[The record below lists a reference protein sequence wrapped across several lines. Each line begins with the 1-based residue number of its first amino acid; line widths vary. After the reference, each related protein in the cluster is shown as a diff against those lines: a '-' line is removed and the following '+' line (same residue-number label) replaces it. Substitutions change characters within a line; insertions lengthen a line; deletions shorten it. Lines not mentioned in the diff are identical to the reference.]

1 MSFICCGA
9 AGAVDTSCCV
19 WAHHQGRDYSKPMV
33 DRKLSAAYPAHWEA
47 DVVLRDGTTAHLRP
61 ITPMDAQALQEMH
74 KHQSETSVYL
84 RYFTYKSS
92 LTPKELERFTNV
104 DHVNRV
110 AFTVVRGSRII
121 GVGRYDRLD
130 DPQEAEVAFNV
141 SDEYQGT
148 GIGSILLEHLA
159 AAARENGIEK
169 FSAEVLPENRKMLTV
184 FSDAGYAVARHF
196 EDGVVMLEFSIS
208 PTEKSRE
215 VTESREHRAEASS
228 VAGLLS
234 PQSIAVIGA
243 SRIWGKLGHD
253 VLERIV
259 ESGYTGTVY
268 AVNDAALEVGGMV
281 AYGRVTEL
289 PGPVDVAVL
298 CIPRERVLE
307 AIQDCAKHGVKA
319 LVIMS
324 AGYESAQGLSAQRE
338 LVALARANGMRV
350 LGPASLGL
358 INTDPSVNLHVS
370 GSPGVPSQGNV
381 GFFSQSAAMGMI
393 LQGMGIQHGVGVSSA
408 ISAGLRADVSGND
421 AMQFF
426 EDDLRTDVVAMYLE
440 SFGNPRKF
448 ARIARRLA
456 RRKPVVVA
464 KTDVMGRRLPPGHSV
479 RVGQAPAGAMNAI
492 LRQSG
497 VIRVRS
503 SEELLD
509 VTSLLS
515 VFPPPQG
522 PNVAIISNSLTIAEV
537 ICDVAE
543 DRNLNAAI
551 HGEELDYSIGQSR
564 AIPMLRRRLKE
575 LVEDSDVHTVLLAH
589 LPYSGLETSAVL
601 KVAREFLDQPKPIVA
616 LVPGLSSS
624 EITGGVKQGVPLY
637 TSPTT
642 AIGALAKAYG
652 YQQWLDVPYEPI
664 EDPDGI
670 DAEGAGEYLAELVA
684 SVSGTNLLELSEAQ
698 AQKLLG
704 FYGIQIYGSR
714 VVNTVSEAVEAAD
727 ELGWPVALKA
737 NDPDLRQRLDLGGVR
752 LSIPDK
758 QSLEANFTHMK
769 LLMRNYGVDA
779 LEVQSMAP
787 AGQAC
792 VVKAVEDPLLGPVI
806 SFGLSGDPVNLLDDW
821 AHGVAPLSTH
831 DLEQL
836 IRRPRSS
843 VRLLGYQGLA
853 AVDLEALKD
862 FVTRVSLFKDNHPE
876 VTVAKFAPISVSANS
891 LSVLSVNIQISN
903 AEQRTDSV
911 RRALRS

>member
-1 MSFICCGA
+1 
-9 AGAVDTSCCV
+9 
-19 WAHHQGRDYSKPMV
+19 MV
-33 DRKLSAAYPAHWEA
+33 DRKVSATYPGHWEA

-61 ITPMDAQALQEMH
+61 ITPHDAQALQEMH
-74 KHQSETSVYL
+74 KHQSEASVYL

-104 DHVNRV
+104 DHSNRV
-110 AFTVVRGSRII
+110 AFTVVRGAKII

-130 DPQEAEVAFNV
+130 NPVEAEVAFNV

-159 AAARENGIEK
+159 AAAREKGIEK
-169 FSAEVLPENRKMLTV
+169 FAAEVLPENRKMLTV
-184 FSDAGYAVARHF
+184 FSEAGYAVARHF

-215 VTESREHRAEASS
+215 VTESREHRAEARS
-228 VAGLLS
+228 VAGILN
-234 PQSIAVIGA
+234 PESIAVIGA
-243 SRIWGKLGHD
+243 SRTWGKLGHD

-259 ESGYTGTVY
+259 ESGFTGTVY
-268 AVNDAALEVGGMV
+268 AVNEAALEVGGMV
-281 AYGRVTEL
+281 AYGKVSEV

-298 CIPRERVLE
+298 CIPRERVRE
-307 AIQDCAKHGVKA
+307 AIKDCAIHGVKA

-324 AGYESAQGLSAQRE
+324 TGFENSQGLSAQRE

-350 LGPASLGL
+350 VGPASLGL
-358 INTDPSVNLHVS
+358 INTDPAVSLYAS
-370 GSPGVPSQGNV
+370 GSDGTPKPGNV

-393 LQGMGIQHGVGVSSA
+393 LQGVALQQGVGVSSA

-426 EDDLRTDVVAMYLE
+426 EDDIRTDVVAMYLE

-509 VTSLLS
+509 VSSLLS

-522 PNVAIISNSLTIAEV
+522 PNVAVLSNSATIAEV
-537 ICDVAE
+537 VCDVAE
-543 DRNLNAAI
+543 TRNVQTHI
-551 HGEELDYSIGQSR
+551 SGEELDYTIGQSR
-564 AIPMLRRRLKE
+564 ALPMLRKRIQQLI
-575 LVEDSDVHTVLLAH
+575 DDPQVHTVLLAH
-589 LPYSGLETSAVL
+589 LPYSGLETTAVL
-601 KVAREFLDQPKPIVA
+601 KVVSEFLNQPKPVLA
-616 LVPGLSSS
+616 LVPGLADNK
-624 EITGGVKQGVPLY
+624 ITGGLNQGVPLY

-642 AIGALAKAYG
+642 AIGALAKTYG
-652 YQQWLDVPYEPI
+652 YQQWLDVPYEAIKEP
-664 EDPDGI
+664 EGI
-670 DAEGAGEYLAELVA
+670 DADAASEYLSELAV
-684 SVSGTNLLELSEAQ
+684 SVSGSNLLELTESQ
-698 AQKLLG
+698 SQKLLG
-704 FYGIQIYGSR
+704 FYGISLFSSK
-714 VVNTVSEAVEAAD
+714 VVNTVEEAIEAAD

-752 LSIPDK
+752 LSIPDRA
-758 QSLEANFTHMK
+758 SLESNFTHMK
-769 LLMRNYGVDA
+769 LLMKAYGVDA

-792 VVKAVEDPLLGPVI
+792 VLKAVEDPLLGPVI

-821 AHGVAPLSTH
+821 AHGVAPLSKH

-853 AVDLEALKD
+853 AVDLDALKD
-862 FVTRVSLFKDNHPE
+862 FIIRVSLFKDNHPE
-876 VTVAKFAPISVSANS
+876 VTVAKFAPISVSADS

>member
-1 MSFICCGA
+1 LSFTYSLA
-9 AGAVDTSCCV
+9 ASTVETSCCV
-19 WAHHQGRDYSKPMV
+19 WAQRETPDYPKPMV
-33 DRKLSAAYPAHWEA
+33 DRKLSATYPAHWEA

-61 ITPMDAQALQEMH
+61 ITPQDAQALQEMH
-74 KHQSETSVYL
+74 KHQSEASVYL

-104 DHVNRV
+104 DHSNRV
-110 AFTVVRGSRII
+110 AFTVVRGTKII

-130 DPQEAEVAFNV
+130 NPLEAEVAFNV

-159 AAARENGIEK
+159 AAAREKGIEK
-169 FSAEVLPENRKMLTV
+169 FAAEVLPENRKMLTV
-184 FSDAGYAVARHF
+184 FSEAGYAVARHF

-208 PTEKSRE
+208 PTEKSRA

-234 PQSIAVIGA
+234 PDSVAIIGA
-243 SRIWGKLGHD
+243 SRTWGKLGHD
-253 VLERIV
+253 VLERII
-259 ESGYTGTVY
+259 ESGFSGTVY
-268 AVNDAALEVGGMV
+268 AVNEAALEVGGMV
-281 AYGRVTEL
+281 AYGKITEV
-289 PGPVDVAVL
+289 PGDVDVAVL

-307 AIQDCAKHGVKA
+307 AITDCAAHGVKA

-324 AGYESAQGLSAQRE
+324 AGYESAEGLGAQRE
-338 LVALARANGMRV
+338 LVAYARANGMRV
-350 LGPASLGL
+350 VGPASLGL
-358 INTDPSVNLHVS
+358 INTDPEVKLYASGSS
-370 GSPGVPSQGNV
+370 GSPKPGNV
-381 GFFSQSAAMGMI
+381 GIFSQSAAMGMI
-393 LQGMGIQHGVGVSSA
+393 LQGVALQQSVGVSSA

-426 EDDLRTDVVAMYLE
+426 EDDPRTGVVAMYLE

-509 VTSLLS
+509 VSSLLS
-515 VFPPPQG
+515 VFPPPLG
-522 PNVAIISNSLTIAEV
+522 PNVAVLSNSSTIAEV
-537 ICDVAE
+537 VCDVAE
-543 DRNLNAAI
+543 TRNLNTKI
-551 HGEELDYSIGQSR
+551 DGEELDYAVGQSR
-564 AIPMLRRRLKE
+564 AIPMLRRRIQE
-575 LVEDSDVHTVLLAH
+575 LIKDPEVNAVVLAH

-601 KVAREFLDQPKPIVA
+601 KVAREFLDQTKPVLC
-616 LVPGLSSS
+616 LVPGLSDHK
-624 EITGGVKQGVPLY
+624 ITGGLNQSVPLY

-652 YQQWLDVPYEPI
+652 YQQWLDVPYEAI
-664 EDPDGI
+664 DDPAGI
-670 DAEGAGEYLAELVA
+670 DVEGAAGYLNELGKT
-684 SVSGTNLLELSEAQ
+684 VSGSNLLELSEAQ

-704 FYGIQIYGSR
+704 FYGIQIFGSR
-714 VVNTVSEAVEAAD
+714 VVNTVAEAVAASD

-752 LSIPDK
+752 LSIPDRA
-758 QSLEANFTHMK
+758 SLESNFTHMK
-769 LLMRNYGVDA
+769 LLMQSYGVET
-779 LEVQSMAP
+779 LEVQRMAP

-792 VVKAVEDPLLGPVI
+792 VLKAVEDPLLGPVI

-821 AHGVAPLSTH
+821 AHGVAPLSLH

-862 FVTRVSLFKDNHPE
+862 FITRVSLFKDNHPE

-891 LSVLSVNIQISN
+891 LSVLAVNIQISN

>member
-1 MSFICCGA
+1 
-9 AGAVDTSCCV
+9 
-19 WAHHQGRDYSKPMV
+19 MV

-61 ITPMDAQALQEMH
+61 ITPRDAQALQEMH

-104 DHVNRV
+104 DHTNRV
-110 AFTVVRGSRII
+110 AFTVVRGSKII

-130 DPQEAEVAFNV
+130 NPREAEVAFNV

-159 AAARENGIEK
+159 AAAREKGIEK
-169 FSAEVLPENRKMLTV
+169 FAAEVLPENRKMLTV
-184 FSDAGYAVARHF
+184 FSEAGYAVARHF

-208 PTEKSRE
+208 PTEKARE

-234 PQSIAVIGA
+234 PDSIAIVGA
-243 SRIWGKLGHD
+243 SRTWGKLGHD
-253 VLERIV
+253 VLERLI
-259 ESGYTGTVY
+259 ESKFAGIVY
-268 AVNDAALEVGGMV
+268 AVNDAALEVGGLV
-281 AYGRVTEL
+281 SYGKVSEI

-307 AIQDCAKHGVKA
+307 TIKDCAAHGVKA

-324 AGYESAQGLSAQRE
+324 AGYESAEGLGAQRE

-350 LGPASLGL
+350 VGPASLGL
-358 INTDPSVNLHVS
+358 INTDPAVNLYAS
-370 GSPGVPSQGNV
+370 GSAGSPQPGNV

-393 LQGMGIQHGVGVSSA
+393 LQGVAIQQGIGVSSA

-426 EDDLRTDVVAMYLE
+426 EDDTRTDVVAMYLE

-509 VTSLLS
+509 VSSLLS

-522 PNVAIISNSLTIAEV
+522 PNVAVLSNSMTIAEV
-537 ICDVAE
+537 VCDVAE
-543 DRNLNAAI
+543 TRNLNSVI
-551 HGEELDYSIGQSR
+551 HGGELDYSVGQSR
-564 AIPMLRRRLKE
+564 ALPMLRRRIQQLI
-575 LVEDSDVHTVLLAH
+575 DDPQVHTVVLAH

-601 KVAREFLDQPKPIVA
+601 KVAREFLDQPKPVLA
-616 LVPGLSSS
+616 LVPGLADTK
-624 EITGGVKQGVPLY
+624 ITGGLKQGVPLY

-652 YQQWLDVPYEPI
+652 YQQWIDVPYEAI
-664 EDPDGI
+664 EEPEGI
-670 DAEGAGEYLAELVA
+670 DVDGAADFLNELGK
-684 SVSGTNLLELSEAQ
+684 SVSGSNLLELTESQ

-704 FYGIQIYGSR
+704 FYGIEIFGSR
-714 VVNTVSEAVEAAD
+714 VVNTVSEAIKAAD

-752 LSIPDK
+752 LSIPDRA
-758 QSLEANFTHMK
+758 SLESNFTHMK
-769 LLMRNYGVDA
+769 LLMKTYGVDA

-792 VVKAVEDPLLGPVI
+792 VLKAVEDPLLGPVI

-821 AHGVAPLSTH
+821 AHGVAPLSAH

-862 FVTRVSLFKDNHPE
+862 FITRVSLFKDNHPE
-876 VTVAKFAPISVSANS
+876 ITVAKFAPISVSADS

-903 AEQRTDSV
+903 AEQRIDSV

>member
-1 MSFICCGA
+1 
-9 AGAVDTSCCV
+9 
-19 WAHHQGRDYSKPMV
+19 MV
-33 DRKLSAAYPAHWEA
+33 DRKLSVAYPAHWEA

-61 ITPMDAQALQEMH
+61 ITPRDAQALQEMH

-84 RYFTYKSS
+84 RYFTYKSA

-110 AFTVVRGSRII
+110 AFTVVRGAKII

-130 DPQEAEVAFNV
+130 DPFEAEVAFNV
-141 SDEYQGT
+141 ADDYQGT

-159 AAARENGIEK
+159 AAAREKGIEK

-196 EDGVVMLEFSIS
+196 EDGVVMLEFPIS

-215 VTESREHRAEASS
+215 VTEAREHRAEASS
-228 VAGLLS
+228 VAGILA
-234 PQSIAVIGA
+234 PQSVAVIGA
-243 SRIWGKLGHD
+243 SRTWGKLGHD
-253 VLERIV
+253 VLERII
-259 ESGYTGTVY
+259 ESGFTGAVY
-268 AVNDAALEVGGMV
+268 AINDSALEVGGLA
-281 AYGRVTEL
+281 AYGKVSEV

-298 CIPRERVLE
+298 CIPRQHVKQ
-307 AIQDCAKHGVKA
+307 AIEDCAAHGVKA

-324 AGYESAQGLSAQRE
+324 AGYESLEGLGAQRE
-338 LVALARANGMRV
+338 LVSLARANGMRV
-350 LGPASLGL
+350 VGPASLGL
-358 INTDPSVNLHVS
+358 INTDPEVKLYAS
-370 GSPGVPSQGNV
+370 GSSNIPQTGNV
-381 GFFSQSAAMGMI
+381 GYFSQSAAMGMI
-393 LQGMGIQHGVGVSSA
+393 IQGVAIQQAVGVSSA

-426 EDDLRTDVVAMYLE
+426 EDDPRTDVVAMYLE

-456 RRKPVVVA
+456 RRKPVIVA
-464 KTDVMGRRLPPGHSV
+464 KSDVMGRRLPPGHSV

-503 SEELLD
+503 SEELVD

-515 VFPPPQG
+515 VFPAPKG
-522 PNVAIISNSLTIAEV
+522 PNVAILSNSSTIADV
-537 ICDVAE
+537 ICDIAE
-543 DRNLNAAI
+543 DRNLNTLMQD
-551 HGEELDYSIGQSR
+551 EELDYSVGQSR
-564 AIPMLRRRLKE
+564 AIPLLRRSIQDQL
-575 LVEDSDVHTVLLAH
+575 DDPNVHSVLLAH
-589 LPYSGLETSAVL
+589 LPYSGLDTAAVL
-601 KVAREFLDQPKPIVA
+601 AVGREFIDQPKPVVA
-616 LVPGLSSS
+616 LVPGLATSDIS
-624 EITGGVKQGVPLY
+624 GGLKQGVPLY

-652 YQQWLDVPYEPI
+652 YQQWVDIPYEAMQ
-664 EDPDGI
+664 DPEGI
-670 DAEGAGEYLAELVA
+670 DVEGAAEYLDELVQRI
-684 SVSGTNLLELSEAQ
+684 SGTNLLELADEQ
-698 AQKLLG
+698 VEKLLG
-704 FYGIQIYGSR
+704 FYGIRFLAHR
-714 VVNTVSEAVEAAD
+714 VVHTAEEAVAAAG

-737 NDPDLRQRLDLGGVR
+737 NDADLRQRLDLGGVR
-752 LSIPDK
+752 LSIPDE
-758 QSLEANFTHMK
+758 QSLKANFTHMK
-769 LLMRNYGVDA
+769 SLMAGYGVDS

-821 AHGVAPLSTH
+821 AHGVAPFSTH

-843 VRLLGYQGLA
+843 VRLLGYQGLP

-862 FVTRVSLFKDNHPE
+862 FITRVSLLKDNHPE
-876 VTVAKFAPISVSANS
+876 VTVAKFAPISVAADS
-891 LSVLSVNIQISN
+891 LSVLAVSIQISD

>member
-1 MSFICCGA
+1 
-9 AGAVDTSCCV
+9 
-19 WAHHQGRDYSKPMV
+19 MV

-61 ITPMDAQALQEMH
+61 ITPQDAHALQEMH

-110 AFTVVRGSRII
+110 AFTVVRGSKII

-130 DPQEAEVAFNV
+130 DPLEAEVAFNV

-159 AAARENGIEK
+159 AAARENDIEK

-215 VTESREHRAEASS
+215 VTEAREHRAEASS
-228 VAGLLS
+228 VAGLLAPKS
-234 PQSIAVIGA
+234 VAVIGA
-243 SRIWGKLGHD
+243 SRSWGKLGHD
-253 VLERIV
+253 VLEQII
-259 ESGYTGTVY
+259 EAGYTGAVY

-281 AYGRVTEL
+281 AYGKVTEI
-289 PGPVDVAVL
+289 PGPVDVAFL
-298 CIPRERVLE
+298 CIPRDRVND
-307 AIQDCAKHGVKA
+307 AIKDCAAHGAKS
-319 LVIMS
+319 LVVMTS
-324 AGYESAQGLSAQRE
+324 GYETSEGLSAQRE
-338 LVALARANGMRV
+338 LVSLARANGMRV
-350 LGPASLGL
+350 VGPGSAGL
-358 INTDPSVNLHVS
+358 INTDPQVKLHAT
-370 GSPGVPSQGNV
+370 GSQHIPKAGNV
-381 GFFSQSAAMGMI
+381 GFFTQSAAMGTVI
-393 LQGMGIQHGVGVSSA
+393 QGVALQQGVGTSSA

-426 EDDLRTDVVAMYLE
+426 EDDPRTHVVALYLE

-456 RRKPVVVA
+456 RSKPVIVA

-479 RVGQAPAGAMNAI
+479 RVGQAVPGAMNAI

-515 VFPPPQG
+515 VFQPPKG
-522 PNVAIISNSLTIAEV
+522 PNVAVLSNSSTIAEV
-537 ICDVAE
+537 VCDVAE
-543 DRNLNAAI
+543 DRSLNTI
-551 HGEELDYSIGQSR
+551 VQTEVLDYSMGQSK
-564 AIPMLRRRLKE
+564 AIPLLRARLKE
-575 LVEDSDVHTVLLAH
+575 LVENPEIHSILLAH
-589 LPYSGLETSAVL
+589 LPYDELDTSAVL
-601 KVAREFLDQPKPIVA
+601 KVAKEFSDQPKPVVA
-616 LVPGLSSS
+616 LVPGLADSKIS
-624 EITGGVKQGVPLY
+624 GGLKQGVPLY

-652 YQQWLDVPYEPI
+652 YQQWVDVPY
-664 EDPDGI
+664 DPMKDPEGI
-670 DAEGAGEYLAELVA
+670 DIEGAAQYLDELVQ
-684 SVSGTNLLELSEAQ
+684 SISGTNLLELNDAQ
-698 AQKLLG
+698 VEKLLE
-704 FYGIQIYGSR
+704 FYGIKFLAHR
-714 VVNTVSEAVEAAD
+714 VVHTAQEAVAAA
-727 ELGWPVALKA
+727 EEFGWPVALKA

-758 QSLEANFTHMK
+758 KSLEANFTHMK
-769 LLMRNYGVDA
+769 SLMAAYGVDS

-821 AHGVAPLSTH
+821 AHGVAPFSTH

-843 VRLLGYQGLA
+843 VRLFGYQGLP
-853 AVDLEALKD
+853 AVDLEGLKD
-862 FVTRVSLFKDNHPE
+862 FITRVSLLKDNHPE
-876 VTVAKFAPISVSANS
+876 VTVAKFAPITVAANS
-891 LSVLSVNIQISN
+891 LSVLAVNIQISN

-911 RRALRS
+911 RRALRN